1 MEIKLATEPKLAI
14 VGMDAYFGHCE
25 SLEAWERSIY
35 EGKPQQN
42 SSVVELEDLPTEQLL
57 RKVANNALQDANLV
71 TGVKVAVIVANDE
84 SNPIVPKMGNFLN
97 LSPENSVFQAIA
109 TAQKLLFSGTVDT
122 VLIVASASQ
131 DNIGAVVLQFDTT
144 AKQQHNRIY
153 AEIVTNVVQDS
164 PQDSEAIQ
172 KTCEAAFAQSGIE
185 PAAIGYIDICS
196 QETVSADDARITSAI
211 AAYGTSE
218 TSCSCALGNTTNL
231 GVVAEIASIIKTA
244 LCLYYRYIP
253 AFPQWSL
260 PKNAKRH
267 NNPFYVA
274 PQSKPWFL
282 AAEATRIA
290 AIHSNYAH
298 VILSEAPERQEC
310 QGSYLEETSFY
321 LFLLASSDRNTL
333 QQQLRTLE
341 QAIEASDS
349 LSFTA
354 QQTFIT
360 YQRYRHCPYALAI
373 LGKTKKDLLREIER
387 AFKGI
392 DQAFATQKDWQTP
405 TGSYFTVNPQGR
417 KGKVAYVY
425 PGAYNAHLGLGRNL
439 FRIFP
444 KLFDDPVIQSTR
456 NRLAKLERLLY
467 PRSWEQLSRRKL
479 EALEAKLMSDPLAM
493 LESEM
498 GFAGLMTAVLR
509 DYFQIQPEGIF
520 GYSLGEISGMYA
532 QGVWTDMGQSS
543 DRLNTSSLFK
553 TRLAGSKEAVREYW
567 QLPESERDIW
577 CTYVLMASASM
588 VKERVQ
594 QESRVF
600 LTQISTPKEV
610 VIAGDPSACQR
621 VIQDLNCDAFRAPFN
636 HVIHCPVMDSEYEE
650 LVRINTLPLQNHLTT
665 TFYSAAHYEPIDF
678 NSQAISE
685 IISQTLCQQLDFSRL
700 VNRLYQDEFRIFI
713 EVGAGSNCS
722 RWIREILKSQEH
734 LTVSLHRRGI
744 EDHVSLVKALA
755 KLVSHRVELDLSPLY
770 NQGQKSLSF
779 ETQSNIRNYAD
790 FSPKKSLKDSKQKS
804 IINNNYQGVKVTKAT
819 KNVASNEDIATIK
832 SEQKKVVIQNNF
844 TDHSTSL
851 KSNSDISQ
859 ESTNAVGNTEKELEF
874 FEQKVRVNIPDSEL
888 KVPYSTGKY
897 GVLSQ
902 SISNG
907 RDSSEPR
914 FRRNHA
920 VPRQRRDRIFK
931 QKLAEGNSKIT
942 QIHANFLQSRQEN
955 LSQISK
961 IVLLELEL
969 VEQQYTKNKQKKI
982 IKR

>member
-14 VGMDAYFGHCE
+14 VGMDVYFGHCE
-25 SLEAWERSIY
+25 SLSAWEQSIY
-35 EGKPQQN
+35 EGKSQQHL
-42 SSVVELEDLPTEQLL
+42 SVEEREQLPIEQLL
-57 RKVANNALQDANLV
+57 MKVANNALEDANLV

-84 SNPIVPKMGNFLN
+84 RNPIVPKMGDFLN
-97 LSPENSVFQAIA
+97 LSLENSVFQAIA
-109 TAQKLLFSGTVDT
+109 TAQKLLFSSTLDT
-122 VLIVASASQ
+122 VLLIASAGQ
-131 DNIGAVVLQFDTT
+131 AHIGAVVLQLDTT
-144 AKQQHNRIY
+144 AKQQQNRIY

-164 PQDSEAIQ
+164 SQDSEAIQ
-172 KTCEAAFAQSGIE
+172 KTCEAAFAQGGIE
-185 PAAIGYIDICS
+185 PAAIGYLDICS
-196 QETVSADDARITSAI
+196 HPFPDLQRRGVRVTVGQETVSADDPRITGAI

-231 GVVAEIASIIKTA
+231 GVVSEIASIIKTA

-253 AFPQWSL
+253 AFPGWSP
-260 PKNAKRH
+260 PKNAH

-282 AAEATRIA
+282 APAATRIA
-290 AIHSNYAH
+290 AVHSTYAH
-298 VILSEAPERQEC
+298 LILTEASEPQEY
-310 QGSYLEETSFY
+310 QSSYLEQTSFY
-321 LFLLASSDRNTL
+321 LFPLAASDRNTL
-333 QQQLRTLE
+333 QQQLHTLE
-341 QAIEASDS
+341 QAIKASDS
-349 LSFTA
+349 LSLTA

-360 YQRYRHCPYALAI
+360 YQKFPHYPYALAI
-373 LGKTKKDLLREIER
+373 LGKTKSDLLREIER
-387 AFKGI
+387 AVKGI

-509 DYFQIQPEGIF
+509 DYFQIQPKGIF
-520 GYSLGEISGMYA
+520 GYSLGEISAMYA

-543 DRLNTSSLFK
+543 DRLNTSPLFQ
-553 TRLAGSKEAVREYW
+553 TRLAGSKEAVRDYW
-567 QLPESERDIW
+567 QLSDSESDIW
-577 CTYVLMASASM
+577 CTYVLMASASI

-594 QESRVF
+594 PESRVF

-610 VIAGDPSACQR
+610 VIAGDPSACKR
-621 VIQDLNCDAFRAPFN
+621 VIEDLNCDAFRAPFN

-665 TFYSAAHYEPIDF
+665 TFYSAAHYESVNF
-678 NSQAISE
+678 NRQKISE

-700 VNRLYQDEFRIFI
+700 VNRVYQDEFRIFI

-744 EDHVSLVKALA
+744 DDHVSLVKALA
-755 KLVSHRVELDLSPLY
+755 KLLSHRVELDLSLLY
-770 NQGQKSLSF
+770 EQEQSLA
-779 ETQSNIRNYAD
+779 SNITNYGS
-790 FSPKKSLKDSKQKS
+790 FSPKKAFKSSKKKSL
-804 IINNNYQGVKVTKAT
+804 INNNDRAEIVTKVTK
-819 KNVASNEDIATIK
+819 NIASKENLATIK
-832 SEQKKVVIQNNF
+832 HEQQQVVTQSNLADNL
-844 TDHSTSL
+844 TSL
-851 KSNSDISQ
+851 KFNLDTTQ
-859 ESTNAVGNTEKELEF
+859 ESPNITVSNTDKELKFSESNF
-874 FEQKVRVNIPDSEL
+874 KVTIPDSEV
-888 KVPYSTGKY
+888 KVPYDSEKY
-897 GVLSQ
+897 GILSQ
-902 SISNG
+902 S
-907 RDSSEPR
+907 
-914 FRRNHA
+914 
-920 VPRQRRDRIFK
+920 VPRLQRNGIFK
-931 QKLAEGNSKIT
+931 QKLAEGNSKFT
-942 QIHANFLQSRQEN
+942 QIHANFLRSRQEN
-955 LSQISK
+955 LNKISK
-961 IVLLELEL
+961 IISLKLEL
-969 VEQQYTKNKQKKI
+969 VDQQYTKK
-982 IKR
+982 